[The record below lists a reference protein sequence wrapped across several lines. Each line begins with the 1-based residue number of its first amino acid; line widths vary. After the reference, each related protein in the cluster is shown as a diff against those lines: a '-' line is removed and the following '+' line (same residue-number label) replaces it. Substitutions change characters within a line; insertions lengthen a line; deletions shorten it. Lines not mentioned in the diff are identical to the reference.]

1 MRPCFV
7 KLADSPLVFMCI
19 TYRSP
24 TDLQYVLEI
33 LSDRLVTVL
42 PWMSLYRNAELNSS
56 KLATFVAL
64 QNFGTIY
71 LLQSETPAHLIIL
84 NLRYLSTSLLLY
96 LVSSILIVF
105 TLGKRY
111 ALNFACLAI
120 FLRSLRLAAIDFM
133 TLILKF
139 LAFYEI
145 YYVLN
150 SMHALNFI

>member
-1 MRPCFV
+1 
-7 KLADSPLVFMCI
+7 
-19 TYRSP
+19 
-24 TDLQYVLEI
+24 
-33 LSDRLVTVL
+33 
-42 PWMSLYRNAELNSS
+42 MSLYRNAELNSS

-84 NLRYLSTSLLLY
+84 NLRYLSTTLLLY

-111 ALNFACLAI
+111 ALNVACLAI

-133 TLILKF
+133 TF
-139 LAFYEI
+139 
-145 YYVLN
+145 
-150 SMHALNFI
+150 NF